1 MRDLNKKLN
10 SLDSN
15 LWDSFRVN
23 LGNSLVYGLGH
34 RLRVSL
40 SDSLWASFEH
50 SLRDSL
56 NQTAQSVKSAQ
67 SAEGVSNA

>member
-40 SDSLWASFEH
+40 
-50 SLRDSL
+50 